1 MNVVVQSAWLL
12 LRSHPLTRQEQV
24 LGVCWVRTPKR
35 LIWLDSVFNDC
46 AGYVLCLSTDVCDR
60 SHGGGSNMK
69 TMIRRSARY
78 AMLIF
83 VVGVAACD
91 DATSIERLKDVVVV
105 DAAMLAADAT
115 IEEARMFIDPF
126 LFSFPPSLAS
136 DSPARPSTGAAGRTW
151 SRTKTVT
158 FFDSDG
164 AEQDA
169 YDALVTEE
177 VHVETSST
185 KLVERE
191 RFRAETQRARSM
203 VASGLAGEEVTRTWN
218 GTSTSHT
225 SKSGVLED
233 GSERSHTMDGSAVY
247 NDVVVPIRGTEP
259 RYPLSGTIERSMVAV
274 RTNSDGATTKE
285 VDIVITFDGTQFA
298 QAVVNG
304 EEIEIDL
311 AAKDRRKPFRKK
323 KGG

>member
-1 MNVVVQSAWLL
+1 MLDSDASA
-12 LRSHPLTRQEQV
+12 SS
-24 LGVCWVRTPKR
+24 
-35 LIWLDSVFNDC
+35 WLDSVFNDC
-46 AGYVLCLSTDVCDR
+46 GGHTLCLSTDVCDR
-60 SHGGGSNMK
+60 SHRGGSSMK
-69 TMIRRSARY
+69 ERIRRSARY
-78 AMLIF
+78 AMLIL

-91 DATSIERLKDVVVV
+91 EATSIESLKDVVVV

-126 LFSFPPSLAS
+126 LFNFPPSLAS
-136 DSPARPSTGAAGRTW
+136 DSPARPSMGAAGRTW

-169 YDALVTEE
+169 YDALATEE

-185 KLVERE
+185 QLIERE
-191 RFRAETQRARSM
+191 RFRAETERTRSM

-274 RTNSDGATTKE
+274 RTNSNGATTKE

-311 AAKDRRKPFRKK
+311 AARDRRKPFRKK